1 MSDEQRT
8 PSQETIDNSVA
19 IGQLTVI
26 SERTTK
32 DVDRLV
38 KHIEKILPIHEKLSN
53 LKKILYSTITL
64 SLAFCCWITLEH
76 LELKSD
82 FHSLEKVEKVKHEK
96 ITVEINDN
104 KSQINYVKGRI
115 K

>member
-1 MSDEQRT
+1 MPGTRT
-8 PSQETIDNSVA
+8 PSQETVDNTVA

-64 SLAFCCWITLEH
+64 IFAFCCWISLEH
-76 LELKSD
+76 FDLKSN
-82 FHSLEKVEKVKHEK
+82 FHSLEKVEAEKHKGIDKK
-96 ITVEINDN
+96 INTNTN
-104 KSQINYVKGRI
+104 QITYLEGRI